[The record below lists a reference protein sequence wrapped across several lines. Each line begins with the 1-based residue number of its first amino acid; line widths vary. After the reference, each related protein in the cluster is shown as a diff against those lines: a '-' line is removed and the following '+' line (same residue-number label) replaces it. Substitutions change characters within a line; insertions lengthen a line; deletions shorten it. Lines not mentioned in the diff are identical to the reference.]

1 MTAFMQLRRGVVV
14 AAVGLLAAACSPS
27 PSPAPPQGG
36 GEQTRAVTVFA
47 AASLTA
53 AFQSMGSA
61 IGQVNPPLL
70 AEYNF
75 AGSPTL
81 VAQIQQGAPVDVF
94 ASADQP
100 NMQKLVDGGLVSGS
114 PWVFATNRLQIV
126 VAAGNPKGITGLADL
141 VRPGLVV
148 VLCAPAV
155 PCGRYAAQALQ
166 KAGVRVVPAS
176 QETDVKAVVSKVA
189 LGEADAGIVYVTD
202 VKAGG
207 AKVQGIAIPDNQ
219 NVVAT
224 YPIAVVKGAS
234 HGRAAQAFVDFVLS
248 AQGQRIL
255 ASVGFGGP

>member
-1 MTAFMQLRRGVVV
+1 MTAFVPIRRSSVV
-14 AAVGLLAAACSPS
+14 AAVGLVAAACGSPGPVSSSPAAPS
-27 PSPAPPQGG
+27 P
-36 GEQTRAVTVFA
+36 VTVSA

-53 AFQSMGSA
+53 AFQSLGSA
-61 IGQVNPPLL
+61 VGQVNPPLL

-81 VAQIQQGAPVDVF
+81 VAQIQQRAPVDVF

-100 NMQKLVDGGLVSGS
+100 NMQKLVDGGLVMGS
-114 PWVFATNRLQIV
+114 PRVFATNRLQIV
-126 VAAGNPKGITGLADL
+126 VAAGNPKGIRGLADL

-148 VLCAPAV
+148 VLCGPAV
-155 PCGRYAAQALQ
+155 PCGRYATQALQ

-189 LGEADAGIVYVTD
+189 LGEADAGIVYITD

-207 AKVQGIAIPDNQ
+207 ATVQGIAIPDHQ

-224 YPIAVVKGAS
+224 YPIAVVKAAS

-255 ASVGFGGP
+255 ASFGFGGP

>member
-1 MTAFMQLRRGVVV
+1 MTAFVQIRRSSVV
-14 AAVGLLAAACSPS
+14 AAIGLVAAACGSPGPVSSSPAAPS
-27 PSPAPPQGG
+27 P
-36 GEQTRAVTVFA
+36 VTVSA

-53 AFQSMGSA
+53 AFQSLGSA
-61 IGQVNPPLL
+61 VGQVNPPLL

-100 NMQKLVDGGLVSGS
+100 NMQKLVDGGLVIGS
-114 PWVFATNRLQIV
+114 PRVFATNRLQIV

-148 VLCAPAV
+148 VLCGPAV
-155 PCGRYAAQALQ
+155 PCGRYATQALQ

-176 QETDVKAVVSKVA
+176 QETDVKAVVGKVA

-207 AKVQGIAIPDNQ
+207 AKVQGIAIPGNQ

-224 YPIAVVKGAS
+224 YPIAVVKAAS

-248 AQGQRIL
+248 PQGQRIL
-255 ASVGFGGP
+255 ASFGFGGP